1 LNQADIL
8 ERLKNGDS
16 AVFADVVNLWQDM
29 VYNTALGIV
38 QNEEDAED
46 ITQEVFVQVYESI
59 GGFREEAKLSTWL
72 YRITIS
78 KSLDMEKKKRRQK
91 HGGLLKRIFE
101 PTEAEAPV
109 SFDHP
114 GVKLDNKENAAAL
127 FSAIRKL
134 PEKQRLAFVLQKLES
149 LSNEEI
155 AQVLQ
160 MTVVAVDSLLA
171 RARTNLKSILQ
182 GYYENN
188 FK

>member
-8 ERLKNGDS
+8 ERLKNGDTG
-16 AVFADVVNLWQDM
+16 VFTGIVNLWQDM

-59 GGFREEAKLSTWL
+59 GSFREDAKLSTWL

-78 KSLDMEKKKRRQK
+78 KSLDMEKKKQRQK
-91 HGGLLKRIFE
+91 RGGLLKRIFE
-101 PTEAEAPV
+101 TTESEAPV

-114 GVKLDNKENAAAL
+114 GVRLDNKENAAAL
-127 FSAIRKL
+127 FAAIKKL

-149 LSNEEI
+149 LTNEEI
-155 AQVLQ
+155 GAVLQ
-160 MTVVAVDSLLA
+160 LTTVAVDSLLA

-182 GYYENN
+182 NYYEKNI
-188 FK
+188 K